1 MTVAPGQECSVN
13 CMPALL
19 APDRA
24 LPKTVK
30 YGPQAQMAESSLPP
44 ASFAGYWAKF

>member
-1 MTVAPGQECSVN
+1 MTVAPGQECSLN
-13 CMPALL
+13 FI
-19 APDRA
+19 DRA

-44 ASFAGYWAKF
+44 GRSSEQLC

>member
-1 MTVAPGQECSVN
+1 MLG
-13 CMPALL
+13 PAELTML

-44 ASFAGYWAKF
+44 GRSSEQLC